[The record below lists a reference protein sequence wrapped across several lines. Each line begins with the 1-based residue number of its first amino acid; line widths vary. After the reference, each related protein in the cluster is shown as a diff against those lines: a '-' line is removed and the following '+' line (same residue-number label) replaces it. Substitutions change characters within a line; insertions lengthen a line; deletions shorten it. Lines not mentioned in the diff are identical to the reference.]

1 MSDIIS
7 SSELNISQEFIDE
20 NNLCQ
25 HRPKTSPHTR
35 SERIKRRDE
44 VFKLHFEYG
53 YSARQISKLMKIN
66 RNTVNSDVTFWYSKI
81 KADYNTTTYVD
92 WTNKQLSRLE
102 LQRVRLRKELDLNIT
117 LQERLQIEKILLEL
131 DSKISNLIIKLDTGR
146 QETWDVGVGFLNDWM
161 KKEGYKTRYMTFGSL
176 CKIPEQTREKILEL
190 LNK

>member
-53 YSARQISKLMKIN
+53 YSAL
-66 RNTVNSDVTFWYSKI
+66 VNSALVNS
-81 KADYNTTTYVD
+81 ALVNSALV
-92 WTNKQLSRLE
+92 NSA
-102 LQRVRLRKELDLNIT
+102 NN
-117 LQERLQIEKILLEL
+117 
-131 DSKISNLIIKLDTGR
+131 SSNLFKLGPK
-146 QETWDVGVGFLNDWM
+146 VSIF
-161 KKEGYKTRYMTFGSL
+161 
-176 CKIPEQTREKILEL
+176 
-190 LNK
+190 